1 MMESLS
7 LQQKQILFDYC
18 LGIAS
23 EEESAQAQELIFSNE
38 QAAQL
43 HNKLKV
49 VFTPL
54 DSLPEHTCPDHLEE
68 KTIARLKAAA
78 HSSQMKLQ
86 QLIAAEQMKD
96 ISARTR
102 RSYGGLRS
110 FGKIV
115 AAAAV
120 IVLVAG
126 TYFTTTGY
134 MRQQSWQTACNAQLQ
149 RIGSGLA
156 SYRNDNNGELP
167 MVATTAGDPWWKVG
181 YKPESNENQSNTRH
195 IYLLV
200 KNGYV
205 GPAEFICPGTKTV
218 NAADLE
224 KIQFG
229 QLRDFPGRQF
239 VSYSFRIRC
248 LKTTDMQTACRGVL
262 MADMNP
268 LFEHLPKE
276 FEQFKLQL
284 DERLKKLN
292 SINHN
297 RRGQNIL
304 FDDGS
309 AGFVKTRSVDNDD
322 DIFTL
327 QNTTLYK
334 GNERPDH
341 EADAFLAP

>member
-1 MMESLS
+1 MMESLN

-54 DSLPEHTCPDHLEE
+54 DSLQEHTCPDGLEE

-86 QLIAAEQMKD
+86 QLIAAEQMRGA
-96 ISARTR
+96 SARTPF
-102 RSYGGLRS
+102 LRS

-149 RIGSGLA
+149 RIGSGLL
-156 SYRNDNNGELP
+156 SYRNDNNGQLP

-181 YKPESNENQSNTRH
+181 YKPDSNTNHSNTRH

-200 KNGYV
+200 RNGYV
-205 GPAEFICPGTKTV
+205 RPAEFICPGTKTP

-248 LKTTDMQTACRGVL
+248 LKPTNSQTACQGVL
-262 MADMNP
+262 ISDMNP

-276 FEQFKLQL
+276 FEQFKLQV
-284 DERLKKLN
+284 DEKLKMLN
-292 SINHN
+292 SLNHN
-297 RRGQNIL
+297 RRGQNVL

-309 AGFVKTRSVDNDD
+309 AGFVKTRFVGVNGD

-327 QNTTLYK
+327 QNTTLYQ
-334 GNERPDH
+334 GSETPDR
-341 EADAFLAP
+341 ETDAFLAP

>member
-18 LGIAS
+18 LGITS

-43 HNKLKV
+43 HNKLKA

-54 DSLPEHTCPDHLEE
+54 DSMEEHTCPDGLEE

-86 QLIAAEQMKD
+86 QLIAAEQMRGA
-96 ISARTR
+96 SAKTPF
-102 RSYGGLRS
+102 LRS

-149 RIGSGLA
+149 RIGSGLS
-156 SYRNDNNGELP
+156 SYRNDNNGEMP

-181 YKPESNENQSNTRH
+181 YKPDSNTNHSNTRH

-200 KNGYV
+200 RNGYIKN
-205 GPAEFICPGTKTV
+205 PAEFICPSAKTA

-224 KIQFG
+224 KIQFE

-248 LKTTDMQTACRGVL
+248 PKPINSQTACRGVL
-262 MADMNP
+262 ISDMNP
-268 LFEHLPKE
+268 LFENMPKGS
-276 FEQFKLQL
+276 EQFKPLQV
-284 DERLKKLN
+284 DEKLKKLN
-292 SINHN
+292 SLNHN
-297 RRGQNIL
+297 SRGQNVL
-304 FDDGS
+304 LDDGS
-309 AGFVKTRSVDNDD
+309 ADFVKTRLVGVNDD

-327 QNTTLYK
+327 QNTTLYQ
-334 GNERPDH
+334 GSETPDH

>member
-1 MMESLS
+1 MENLN

-18 LGIAS
+18 LGITS

-43 HNKLKV
+43 HNKLKA

-86 QLIAAEQMKD
+86 QLIAAEQMRGA
-96 ISARTR
+96 SART
-102 RSYGGLRS
+102 SFLRS

-149 RIGSGLA
+149 RIGSGLL

-181 YKPESNENQSNTRH
+181 YKPDSNTNHSNTRH

-200 KNGYV
+200 RNGYV
-205 GPAEFICPGTKTV
+205 KPAEFICPGTKTP
-218 NAADLE
+218 NTADLE

-248 LKTTDMQTACRGVL
+248 PKPTNSQTACQGVL
-262 MADMNP
+262 ISDMNP

-276 FEQFKLQL
+276 FEQFKLQV
-284 DERLKKLN
+284 DEKLKMLN
-292 SINHN
+292 SLNHN
-297 RRGQNIL
+297 RRGQNVL

-309 AGFVKTRSVDNDD
+309 AGFVKTRFVGVNDD

-327 QNTTLYK
+327 QNTTLYQ
-334 GNERPDH
+334 GSETPDR